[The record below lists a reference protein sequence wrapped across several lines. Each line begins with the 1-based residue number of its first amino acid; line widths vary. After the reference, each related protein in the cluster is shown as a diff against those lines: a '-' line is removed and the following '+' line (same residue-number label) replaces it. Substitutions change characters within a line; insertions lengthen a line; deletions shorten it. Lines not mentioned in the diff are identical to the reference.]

1 MPAGLRVDTHEPIRY
16 DLPGFF
22 PKRENLIMCM
32 DTGPFEL
39 AFNDEIT
46 PLAEAAS
53 IVQTDQGLVL
63 IDLLGNKQP
72 LQGTLAEIDLL
83 NRRIVLK

>member
-1 MPAGLRVDTHEPIRY
+1 
-16 DLPGFF
+16 
-22 PKRENLIMCM
+22 MCM

-39 AFNDEIT
+39 VRDDSVT

-53 IVQTDQGLVL
+53 IVQTDQGLFM

-72 LQGTLAEIDLL
+72 LAGTLSEIDLL
-83 NRRIVLK
+83 NRRIILT